1 MARLRTLRHFIVIRP
16 ALWTLLGLLTM
27 IAFTSLTD
35 YQAFKHETITD
46 SERFEEYVLNVLQ
59 ITGGG
64 REFERSANV
73 IRGSRNIKLLLV
85 SDQSH
90 KLLASSAVDFR
101 GQILDDALM
110 SDIAKKYN
118 IPRESLNPG
127 SQHWAIGIFSA
138 RTDFKMFNLGDI
150 TGGEI
155 LVIWDTEQQWLEWIS
170 STLKGAAGILLIGL
184 LVYWSLFRG
193 IKKFVQIPLRALQDN
208 MAQFDSSSGISK
220 PDLPAME
227 WETMFATFRQ
237 MAENINQKHAELTK
251 AQKIAEGAAEA
262 RKAFLSNMTHEMRTP
277 LNGVIG
283 MVEDLSSSPLTK
295 DQVEKVALMRDSGMI
310 LLSLINDILDFSKID
325 AGKIEIERTDFQL
338 HNTLEAIIRVTG
350 DSARRKGLE
359 MTLEIAP
366 DCPKFV
372 SGDVGRLRQI
382 LLNLTGNAIKFTN
395 SGKISVSVTHRDG
408 IFSIVVS
415 DSGVGMTN
423 AQLERLFKPFSQVD
437 QSVTRKFGGTGLGLA
452 ISRDLAV
459 LMGGDIT
466 VTSSPGK
473 GSTFTLTLPFNPAD
487 AVTETPA
494 NAVFQPQDYS
504 RLRVLVVED
513 NLVNQTVM
521 KSFLKKFSIVPVFAD
536 DGGAGYDVASA
547 NPFDVIFMD
556 LQMPVMGGIEV
567 TEKLRKNPGP
577 NQSTRV
583 IALTANASNEDVDAC
598 YAAGMNGFLSK
609 PLTLSEL
616 TKALASIT
624 PPKAS

>member
-1 MARLRTLRHFIVIRP
+1 MQLRTLRHFIVIRP
-16 ALWTLLGLLTM
+16 ALLTLLGLVTM
-27 IAFTSLTD
+27 IAFTSFTD
-35 YQAFKHETITD
+35 YQGFKHETIMD
-46 SERFEEYVLNVLQ
+46 SQRFKEYVLNVLQ

-64 REFERSANV
+64 REFERSVNV

-85 SDQSH
+85 SDQNQ
-90 KLLASSAVDFR
+90 KLLASSTVDLRNQPFN
-101 GQILDDALM
+101 DALM
-110 SDIAKKYN
+110 DRVSKKYN
-118 IPRESLNPG
+118 IPPESLAPG
-127 SQHWAIGIFSA
+127 SQYWANGIFSA

-155 LVIWDTEQQWLEWIS
+155 LVIWDTEQQWRDWAS

-184 LVYWSLFRG
+184 MVYWSLFRG
-193 IKKFVQIPLRALQDN
+193 IKRFVQTPLRILQDKI
-208 MAQFDSSSGISK
+208 AQFGSSAEITR
-220 PDLPAME
+220 PDLPARE
-227 WETMFATFRQ
+227 WETMFATFQQ
-237 MAENINQKHAELTK
+237 MAANINQKHAELTK
-251 AQKIAEGAAEA
+251 AQKIAESAAEA
-262 RKAFLSNMTHEMRTP
+262 RKAFLSNMSHEMRTP

-338 HNTLEAIIRVTG
+338 HKTLEAIVRVTG

-366 DCPKFV
+366 DCPRFV

-408 IFSIVVS
+408 IFSIAVT
-415 DSGVGMTN
+415 DSGVGMTEE
-423 AQLERLFKPFSQVD
+423 QLERLFKPFSQVD

-466 VTSSPGK
+466 VHSSPGK
-473 GSTFTLTLPFNPAD
+473 GSTFTLILPF
-487 AVTETPA
+487 TETAPVPEPA
-494 NAVFQPQDYS
+494 AAAAFDPQNYS
-504 RLRVLVVED
+504 HLRVLVVED
-513 NLVNQTVM
+513 NLVNQTVI
-521 KSFLKKFSIVPVFAD
+521 KNFLKKFAIIPVMAD
-536 DGGAGYDVASA
+536 DGGAGCEAASESE
-547 NPFDVIFMD
+547 FDVIFMD
-556 LQMPVMGGIEV
+556 LQMPVMGGLEV
-567 TEKLRKNPGP
+567 TEKIRGNPGP
-577 NQSTRV
+577 NQQTRI

-598 YAAGMNGFLSK
+598 FAAGMNGFLSK

-616 TKALASIT
+616 SRELAASAR
-624 PPKAS
+624 PKAS